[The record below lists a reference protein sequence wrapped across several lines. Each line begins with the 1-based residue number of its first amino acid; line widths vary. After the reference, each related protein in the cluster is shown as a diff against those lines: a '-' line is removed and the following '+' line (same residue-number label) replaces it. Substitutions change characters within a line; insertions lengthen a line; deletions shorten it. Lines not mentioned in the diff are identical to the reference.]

1 MRYSFDVHEFS
12 FNKIKTGSR
21 TISIH
26 LFDKNAQQLKIHD
39 ILDIRNS
46 STGEHLEC
54 KIKGIAIFDNFE
66 DLIDALGYR
75 PLGYNNKQEIMLR
88 IQRIFAQNLQKTLNS
103 VAFFLELLPEK
114 NNYIERGEIER

>member
-1 MRYSFDVHEFS
+1 MKHIFNIHEFS
-12 FNKIKTGSR
+12 FNKIKTGLR
-21 TISIH
+21 TVSIH
-26 LFDKNAQQLKIHD
+26 LFDKNAQQIKIHD

-66 DLIDALGYR
+66 DLIDSLGYQ
-75 PLGYNNKQEIMLR
+75 PLGYNNKQEVMLR
-88 IQRIFAQNLQKTLNS
+88 IQRIFPHNLQKSLNS